1 MGVKLSLRL
10 EDAQGELMDL
20 KQAARD
26 NGESVRVRDLDTCI
40 RAVEDAIELF
50 KELERAAAPMRE
62 LLLYVRD

>member
-1 MGVKLSLRL
+1 
-10 EDAQGELMDL
+10 MDL